1 MKGIQT
7 QLATKIEFDF
17 GHSYRNLGGSGGG
30 VAGSRESLDS
40 LFIQNHIY

>member
-17 GHSYRNLGGSGGG
+17 GHSYQNLSGGVTG
-30 VAGSRESLDS
+30 
-40 LFIQNHIY
+40 